1 MVEALKRDWHTAAL
15 TPRQRAILAYS
26 EKLSLRPSEMTA
38 QDVGTLRSEGL
49 NDEAILAVVLVAG
62 FFQLATRIADALGVE
77 LDPELTR
84 GTEAYAKFFH
94 GTT

>member
-1 MVEALKRDWHTAAL
+1 
-15 TPRQRAILAYS
+15 
-26 EKLSLRPSEMTA
+26 MTA
-38 QDVGTLRSEGL
+38 EDLATLRAEGL
-49 NDEAILAVVLVAG
+49 NDEAILAIVLVAG

-94 GTT
+94 GST

>member
-1 MVEALKRDWHTAAL
+1 MIEALKRDWHTASL
-15 TPRQRAILAYS
+15 TSRQRTILAYT
-26 EKLSLRPSEMTA
+26 EKLSVRPSEMTA
-38 QDVGTLRSEGL
+38 EDLATLRAEGL
-49 NDEAILAVVLVAG
+49 NDEAILAIVLVAG

-94 GTT
+94 GST